1 MSLELLKAAA
11 DSNQWVAIIPELV
24 LACAALGL
32 LVLEIVLPKN
42 QHRFI
47 PHVAVLSLL
56 AALAGVVFNFHSPEV
71 WNGVPLFGGLI
82 EISPA
87 GQLAR
92 VFFLVS
98 ALLVSFLA
106 GVCLPRSRMP
116 RVEFY
121 HIVLVITA
129 AAMLLA
135 QSTHFVMFFVALE
148 TLTIGLYILVSYFRD
163 NPLTLEAGL
172 KYLVMGSLSSAI
184 MLFGIV
190 MLYGAVGRVAGANG
204 TVHNGFE
211 FDVIADFLRSN
222 PDNFLALSGALLVLS
237 GVAFK
242 IGAVPFQ
249 IWIPD
254 VYQGA
259 PTPVTA
265 FLAVSSKGAGF
276 AVLLTLVHNV
286 FAPLQAVL
294 VPVLSAM
301 AVATILFGNLSALS
315 QRNAKR
321 LMGLSGISHAGF
333 LLIGVTAS
341 LYKGVEWAASA
352 VWFYL
357 FTYMLASMAVFGVMA
372 YLAGENDADQELES
386 YDRLAKD
393 RPFLAGVLAVGV
405 GSLAGIPP
413 LAGFMGKLLIFIATF
428 QAAQV
433 NPSLYWVLAFA
444 VVGVVISIYYYF
456 GWIKA
461 AYFEIWRPPS
471 ETGAQP
477 ATPVPAGGPSTLGV
491 LVLGGLALVT
501 VVLGFFQ
508 GPLTGWLGLQ

>member
-1 MSLELLKAAA
+1 MSTELLKAAA
-11 DSNQWVAIIPELV
+11 DSNQWFAIFPELL

-32 LVLEIVLPKN
+32 LVLEIILPKA

-47 PHVAVLSLL
+47 PHAAVLTLL
-56 AALAGVVFNFHSPEV
+56 AALAGVAFNFSSPER
-71 WNGVPLFGGLI
+71 WNGVLLFGGLI
-82 EISPA
+82 ELSPPS
-87 GQLAR
+87 QIAR
-92 VFFLVS
+92 IFFLVS
-98 ALLVSFLA
+98 ALLVTFLA
-106 GVCLPRSRMP
+106 GICLPRSRMP

-135 QSTHFVMFFVALE
+135 ESTHFVMFFVALE

-172 KYLVMGSLSSAI
+172 KYLVTGSLSSAI

-190 MLYGAVGRVAGANG
+190 LLYGAIGRVASPEGLPH
-204 TVHNGFE
+204 TGFE
-211 FDVIADFLRSN
+211 FNVIAEFLRNN
-222 PDNFLALSGALLVLS
+222 PGNFLGISGALLVLS

-242 IGAVPFQ
+242 IGAFPFQ

-276 AVLLTLVHNV
+276 AVLLTLVLNV
-286 FAPLQAVL
+286 FAPLQYVV
-294 VPVLSAM
+294 VPALSAM
-301 AVATILFGNLSALS
+301 AAATILFGNLSALT
-315 QRNAKR
+315 QRNTKR

-333 LLIGVTAS
+333 LLIGVTAA
-341 LYKGVEWAASA
+341 LKGIDWAPSA

-357 FTYMLASMAVFGVMA
+357 FTYLLASMAVFGVMA
-372 YLAGENDADQELES
+372 YLAGENDADQELER
-386 YDRLAKD
+386 YDRLAKEH
-393 RPFLAGVLAVGV
+393 PFLAAVLAVGV

-413 LAGFMGKLLIFIATF
+413 LAGFMGKLLIFIAAF
-428 QAAQV
+428 QAGLY
-433 NPSLYWVLAFA
+433 SLLAFA
-444 VVGVVISIYYYF
+444 VIGVVLSIYYYF

-461 AYFEIWRPPS
+461 AYFETWRPPS
-471 ETGAQP
+471 EVETPPVSPARIDRPSALGA
-477 ATPVPAGGPSTLGV
+477 
-491 LVLGGLALVT
+491 LVLGGLALAT
-501 VVLGFFQ
+501 VLLGFFQ
-508 GPLTGWLGLQ
+508 GPLASWLFPTQ